1 MSWLKVCP
9 TSDIEDDE
17 GFRVETVRPPIAI
30 YRHEDEY
37 FATADTCS
45 HADSS
50 LSEGYVED
58 GTVECVW
65 HLAKFCLR
73 TGRALTLPATAP
85 IRTYEVNIEDDH
97 VHVRLD
103 DSVLLLPDA
112 AAEDTA

>member
-1 MSWLKVCP
+1 MTWLNVCA

-17 GFRVETVRPPIAI
+17 GYRIDAVRPPIAV
-30 YRHEDEY
+30 YRHDDEY

-73 TGRALTLPATAP
+73 TGAATTLPATAP
-85 IRTYEVNIEDDH
+85 IRTYEVKVEH
-97 VHVRLD
+97 GQVHVRLD
-103 DSVLLLPDA
+103 DSLLVLPEGPGSD
-112 AAEDTA
+112 